1 MGVKGHGL
9 IIAGTSAQVTLRHHY
24 CFATVGIRPS
34 AAQSVAWRGAGPR
47 PYPETVLSMSAVALL
62 PLHATPGDQPPP
74 LTPLRLLT
82 EWSTDWW
89 IALGIA
95 IPGILYVAG
104 LVVLRRRGDRWPVG
118 RSLAFLGG
126 GLGSALLATMTGLG
140 TYDTVLLSVHVVQH
154 MVLTMMV
161 PLFLALGAP
170 VTLALRTLPARPRTV
185 LLALLH
191 SRLAR
196 VLTFT
201 PLAFALFVATP
212 FVLYYSP
219 FYELTLRSAFWHAF
233 LHLHFVTVGALL
245 MWPLVGVDPMPGRIA
260 FPFRLLVLFLMLPF
274 HAILGV
280 SIMSAQ
286 VLIAEDWYLAF
297 GRAWSPSPLEDQY
310 VAGAIMWGSGD
321 VTAVLIL
328 AALFV
333 QWFRSS
339 QREARQIDRRLDREE
354 QRAGYATAARIRQ
367 SQES

>member
-1 MGVKGHGL
+1 MVFR
-9 IIAGTSAQVTLRHHY
+9 V
-24 CFATVGIRPS
+24 
-34 AAQSVAWRGAGPR
+34 SV
-47 PYPETVLSMSAVALL
+47 VALL

-95 IPGILYVAG
+95 IPGILYTAG

-118 RSLAFLGG
+118 RSLAFLVG
-126 GLGSALLATMTGLG
+126 GLGSALLATMSGLG
-140 TYDTVLLSVHVVQH
+140 SYDTVLLSVHVVQH
-154 MVLTMMV
+154 MMLTMVV

-170 VTLALRTLPARPRTV
+170 ATLALRTLPARPRTA

-196 VLTFT
+196 VITFT
-201 PLAFALFVATP
+201 PVAFTLFVVTP
-212 FVLYYSP
+212 FVLYYSS

-233 LHLHFVTVGALL
+233 LHLHFVTVGSLL

-280 SIMSAQ
+280 SIMSAE

-297 GRAWSPSPLEDQY
+297 DRAWSPSPLEDQY

-333 QWFRSS
+333 QWVRSS
-339 QREARQIDRRLDREE
+339 QREARQTDRRLDREE
-354 QRAGYATAARIRQ
+354 RLAHAQQGETTPLGSPERSRAGYATAARTAP
-367 SQES
+367 SQK